1 MSTWTTEIGHIGSTK
16 PNVTYK
22 PGEPCPHPGCLS
34 HITHPCE
41 GCGRIAGQFLP
52 AIARKN
58 GKTNLQEDALE
69 DISDVI
75 ARAVAAED
83 EWLKKPAEER
93 YRPKQSYWDVA
104 VPTFMENWPSELHSL
119 SIPSAG
125 RRLMMSE
132 MRTLGSYIIELGEGF
147 EKVPENREEIR
158 DRLIASL
165 DTRLKE
171 FPQGVFVRLGSR
183 SPKDAFYY
191 PMNKTQPPNGQI
203 VTAQQV
209 FDCLTGGSERI
220 YEDLQQQIAMGY
232 PSSIWLRQ
240 GLELPEWSEFRC
252 FMKDRKLIGI
262 SQYYYRTPYKEIA
275 EDAGGIKW
283 AIECFFNSL
292 FQSRCH
298 LDSVVFD
305 VFVKRRGSQSCL
317 YEVKL
322 LEINPFFQL
331 TDPCL
336 FDWNKPDDFKGQLR
350 YREELGGHQ
359 RGLKDL

>member
-16 PNVTYK
+16 PNVLLD
-22 PGEPCPHPGCLS
+22 GEPCPHLGCLS

-41 GCGRIAGQFLP
+41 GCGRVGGRRRDAELEEAAGKLSDMIAM
-52 AIARKN
+52 
-58 GKTNLQEDALE
+58 
-69 DISDVI
+69 
-75 ARAVAAED
+75 AVAAED
-83 EWLKKPAEER
+83 EWLKKPEAER
-93 YRPKQSYWDVA
+93 HRPKDSYWEMA
-104 VPTFMENWPSELHSL
+104 MPTFMENWPSELHSL
-119 SIPSAG
+119 SIPSVG

-132 MRTLGSYIIELGEGF
+132 ARTLGSYILELGEAF

-158 DRLIASL
+158 ARLIDAL
-165 DTRLKE
+165 DKQVKI

-183 SPKDAFYY
+183 SPKDALYWGVCDTKGA
-191 PMNKTQPPNGQI
+191 PENGRL
-203 VTAQQV
+203 VTGEQV
-209 FDCLTGGSERI
+209 FGILTACSERI
-220 YEDLQQQIAMGY
+220 YDDLQMQIAMEY
-232 PSSIWLRQ
+232 PPSIWLRQ

-252 FMKDRKLIGI
+252 FMQDRKLIGI

-298 LDSVVFD
+298 LDSMVFD
-305 VFVKRRGSQSCL
+305 VFVKRRGTQSCL

-322 LEINPFFQL
+322 LEINPFFPL

-350 YREELGGHQ
+350 FRQELGGH
-359 RGLKDL
+359 RHGVVDV